1 MAYDITMKAGLEVE
15 VDEKYLYRSINKLG
29 KAIRNARPGTS
40 HAGLSRQAGNLIQT
54 LMETGQ
60 FNTPAQAERYMRLLA
75 GGNFSASSMSI
86 WARGTSMARAA
97 QKNAGV
103 LLGGSFSERRI
114 AQMRPDLANAAMAY
128 NNLRASYFNFKGNPT
143 EQGRNELLKNV
154 EDVKNILSNIGKER
168 KANTKTFGKIEK
180 ATQTIGKEAT
190 NWKSVTTPTQATGAL
205 GAVNFL
211 KSALKGLL
219 GILGIGSLLGA
230 VKKWVDFGISG
241 IKEGSGDLL
250 EQAMYGANRN
260 ISIGRSRAKMYG
272 LEESVTAAPE
282 RYALDFRQRMMYGE
296 VSDKEWIALSRMGG
310 LGRMIISG
318 QAAQNPKAFQRALQQ
333 YISAN
338 QGNEAEL
345 RQTLNWLG
353 LSPQLMKYGTVKY
366 SEEDESRLENAYAEN
381 IKAQKD
387 AAVLVWKTANEF
399 DKFIA
404 DLRSASAST
413 LAAFTDSDESRR
425 RLAYSWGLSGYS
437 ALERGVVVREAEEL
451 AYKRKFV
458 PDTRMSIYDIL
469 HTTPADI
476 RGGNYGIMRP
486 SALDYAHPEITNYNT
501 FYING
506 GNTDEVTNAV
516 KQGIYYNNNS
526 GVAQ

>member
-190 NWKSVTTPTQATGAL
+190 N
-205 GAVNFL
+205 
-211 KSALKGLL
+211 
-219 GILGIGSLLGA
+219 
-230 VKKWVDFGISG
+230 
-241 IKEGSGDLL
+241 
-250 EQAMYGANRN
+250 
-260 ISIGRSRAKMYG
+260 
-272 LEESVTAAPE
+272 
-282 RYALDFRQRMMYGE
+282 
-296 VSDKEWIALSRMGG
+296 
-310 LGRMIISG
+310 
-318 QAAQNPKAFQRALQQ
+318 
-333 YISAN
+333 
-338 QGNEAEL
+338 
-345 RQTLNWLG
+345 
-353 LSPQLMKYGTVKY
+353 
-366 SEEDESRLENAYAEN
+366 
-381 IKAQKD
+381 
-387 AAVLVWKTANEF
+387 
-399 DKFIA
+399 
-404 DLRSASAST
+404 
-413 LAAFTDSDESRR
+413 
-425 RLAYSWGLSGYS
+425 
-437 ALERGVVVREAEEL
+437 
-451 AYKRKFV
+451 
-458 PDTRMSIYDIL
+458 
-469 HTTPADI
+469 
-476 RGGNYGIMRP
+476 
-486 SALDYAHPEITNYNT
+486 
-501 FYING
+501 
-506 GNTDEVTNAV
+506 
-516 KQGIYYNNNS
+516 
-526 GVAQ
+526 